1 MAKNDP
7 SDQALE
13 GGMPLL
19 PGQPQPTQHSTHGAA
34 DLTSNIVVKQTIAEV
49 SHATTNSRPIISIQE
64 LTKTY
69 RVHHG
74 PELTALQNVS
84 LEVLHGEFVAI
95 IGPSDSDKSTLM
107 NLLGCLD
114 TPTFGKYIIDG
125 QKIGPLSGDKLAGI
139 RSRTIGFVFQ
149 DFNLLDQTTA
159 LKKVEHSMKDTGY
172 SQREREERA
181 HKLLTLVG
189 LETHMHSKLNE
200 LSDGQQQRIAIACS
214 LVNEPS
220 LLLTDEPSGNL
231 DSKTSI
237 EIMSVLQAL
246 NKQGLTIILITHD
259 HNIAGYAGR
268 LVQLLD
274 GSIVSDVTIAQ
285 PHSALED
292 WLALEDRTTSENTV
306 EATNERK
313 TDTLNEHHA

>member
-19 PGQPQPTQHSTHGAA
+19 PGQPQPTQDSTHGAV

-49 SHATTNSRPIISIQE
+49 SHAATNSRPIISIQE

-95 IGPSDSDKSTLM
+95 IGPSDSGKSTLM

-139 RSRTIGFVFQ
+139 RSRSIGFVFQ
-149 DFNLLDQTTA
+149 DFNLLDQTIA

-172 SQREREERA
+172 SQREREQRA

-200 LSDGQQQRIAIACS
+200 LSDGQQQRIAIACA

-246 NKQGLTIILITHD
+246 NKQGLTIILITRD
-259 HNIAGYAGR
+259 RNVAGYAGR
-268 LVQLLD
+268 QVQLLD

-292 WLALEDRTTSENTV
+292 WLALENRTTSENTV

-313 TDTLNEHHA
+313 TDILNEHHA